1 MNWIEFTFECLAMV
15 TGLATFYKYKHK
27 PIRIVALIL
36 VLTVIA
42 ETAAR
47 WYIAVGHNNN
57 HWIYNLYAFVL
68 YALLYKM
75 VFDHITNSTRKK
87 IVGILSILMLIAIL
101 IRAATT
107 AVITTFMAHTYNIS
121 AIVLVVLLMY
131 YAIDRLKSNDRF
143 EPRKNLEIYV
153 FGAYMLFG
161 VSFIPLAPLVF
172 GIWLEELS
180 LTAISTL
187 STIHGLIVILMNL
200 ILIYGFL
207 WVKVQ
212 H

>member
-1 MNWIEFTFECLAMV
+1 
-15 TGLATFYKYKHK
+15 
-27 PIRIVALIL
+27 
-36 VLTVIA
+36 
-42 ETAAR
+42 
-47 WYIAVGHNNN
+47 
-57 HWIYNLYAFVL
+57 
-68 YALLYKM
+68 
-75 VFDHITNSTRKK
+75 
-87 IVGILSILMLIAIL
+87 
-101 IRAATT
+101 
-107 AVITTFMAHTYNIS
+107 MAHTYNIS

>member
-1 MNWIEFTFECLAMV
+1 MNWIEFTFECLAMIAALL
-15 TGLATFYKYKHK
+15 TYHKYKHK
-27 PIRIVALIL
+27 PIRVVTLIL

-42 ETAAR
+42 EAGAR
-47 WYIAVGHNNN
+47 WYIALGHDNN
-57 HWIYNLYAFVL
+57 HWIYNSYAFIL

-75 VFDHITNSTRKK
+75 IYDHINNFKRKK
-87 IVGILSILMLIAIL
+87 IVGALAIVMLIAIV

-107 AVITTFMAHTYNIS
+107 PVLTRFMAHTYNIS
-121 AIVLVVLLMY
+121 AVVLVILLMY
-131 YAIDRLKSNDRF
+131 YAIDQLKSDERI

-153 FGAYMLFG
+153 FAAYLLFA

-180 LTAISTL
+180 RSTISVL

-207 WVKVQ
+207 WVKEQ